1 MSICNAVVDWS
12 LGEGKFLAG
21 RYSRAHQLS
30 FDGGAVL
37 AGSSS
42 PAVVPVPWS
51 DPAGVDPEEMFVAS
65 LSSCHMLW
73 FLDYA
78 RRAKLA
84 VAAYRDQAEGVMEK
98 DADGRVAITRVTLRP
113 AARFTGR
120 QPDAS
125 ELEALHHAA
134 HDACFIA
141 NSVKTQVTVEPI
153 LSPEEV

>member
-1 MSICNAVVDWS
+1 MPSPDPAPSTVTASAV
-12 LGEGKFLAG
+12 
-21 RYSRAHQLS
+21 
-30 FDGGAVL
+30 
-37 AGSSS
+37 
-42 PAVVPVPWS
+42 PA